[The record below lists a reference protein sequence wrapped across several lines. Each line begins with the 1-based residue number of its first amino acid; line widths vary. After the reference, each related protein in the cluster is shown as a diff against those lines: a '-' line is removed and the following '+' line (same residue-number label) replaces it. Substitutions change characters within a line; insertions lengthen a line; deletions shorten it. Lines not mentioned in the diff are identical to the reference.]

1 LEKERHS
8 PTNEKNI
15 MLIKPNDQA
24 PDFDLFDQ
32 DNKKVSLSAFR
43 GKKVLLFFY
52 PKAGT
57 PG

>member
-1 LEKERHS
+1 
-8 PTNEKNI
+8 

>member
-1 LEKERHS
+1 
-8 PTNEKNI
+8 
-15 MLIKPNDQA
+15 MLLKPDDQA
-24 PDFDLFDQ
+24 PDFELSDQ
-32 DNKKVSLSAFR
+32 NENTVSLSAFR

>member
-1 LEKERHS
+1 MNL
-8 PTNEKNI
+8 
-15 MLIKPNDQA
+15 KPQDKA
-24 PDFDLFDQ
+24 PDFDLLDQ

>member
-1 LEKERHS
+1 MFLKQ
-8 PTNEKNI
+8 
-15 MLIKPNDQA
+15 NDQA
-24 PDFDLFDQ
+24 PDFDLLDQ

-43 GKKVLLFFY
+43 GRKVLLFFY